1 METAILMGLIG
12 LGYLQS
18 TSNRDEAHPSIHP
31 DIKTPA
37 HNSVYDQNN
46 FEESKRQEEVLVK
59 DVIERMNKRETNIV
73 DATRTT
79 NNEHRLSGL
88 NVGEHDTFNYVEVP
102 QIEQQG
108 LQGSQ
113 GMQGMQ
119 EEEDVSE
126 YVYSQQLGAYVK
138 RDDFLTNDQGIT
150 TVPFFKGTEAPTINY
165 DDVSLLEKSQGGNS
179 AKYYGGKREMPQM
192 FEPTP
197 EDIYGNKFTG
207 PMADQN
213 RYIPGQH
220 RTGELP
226 FEQER
231 IQPIDEKS
239 KLNREIDLAIA
250 KTRSIDT
257 LRTLTNQKHTYEGRV
272 IEGEHINR
280 RGVQAPV
287 DKNRP
292 YRDYKNSPARNLVT
306 ATDIKAATQRPK
318 QIMPYTNRQ
327 FLNRTLLG
335 HARPQEGKTAEEKRP
350 EVFKGLKQ
358 QLGVQTERNV
368 KGEVPGNIDHERL
381 GYEAYPNER
390 DVTVERTYEGNVKT
404 YIPEY
409 ELGLQDKVR
418 TTKKET
424 TIELNRNGIAGTTI
438 SQDVSRQAE
447 LNSDTNPTKEIIAQ
461 GREPTLS
468 NVKLWEG
475 KESMNIDIKKLDSDY
490 MSQYQTGLDK
500 VYQKMP
506 TDFPCQLT
514 RDKFELDDADL
525 LIEQI
530 NPDLLN
536 PFRENPYTH
545 SLASASMA

>member
-1 METAILMGLIG
+1 METAILLGLIG
-12 LGYLQS
+12 IGYLQKE
-18 TSNRDEAHPSIHP
+18 SNRNEAHPEINANLNLS
-31 DIKTPA
+31 K

-46 FEESKRQEEVLVK
+46 FDESKKTEKTLAE
-59 DVIERMNKRETNIV
+59 DVIRRMNDDSTNIV
-73 DATRTT
+73 DVNGIT
-79 NNEHRLSGL
+79 NNAHRLTGL
-88 NVGEHDTFNYVEVP
+88 N
-102 QIEQQG
+102 EQMYNGLEDREIPSTDGIGFQG
-108 LQGSQ
+108 T
-113 GMQGMQ
+113 MDNN
-119 EEEDVSE
+119 EDVSE
-126 YVYSQQLGAYVK
+126 YVYSQSLGAYVK
-138 RDDFLTNDQGIT
+138 RSDYLTNDQGISS
-150 TVPFFKGTEAPTINY
+150 VPFISENNSQGTINY
-165 DDVSLLEKSQGGNS
+165 DDISILEAHQGGNN
-179 AKYYGGKREMPQM
+179 AKYHGGKSE
-192 FEPTP
+192 TP
-197 EDIYGNKFTG
+197 LLFQPVPEEVYGNTFNG
-207 PMADQN
+207 PLADQN

-220 RTGELP
+220 RSGELP

-239 KLNREIDLAIA
+239 ELNREIDLAIA

-280 RGVQAPV
+280 RGVQATV
-287 DKNRP
+287 DKNAP
-292 YRDYKNSPARNLVT
+292 YRDYKNSPERYFTT
-306 ATDIKAATQRPK
+306 ATDVKASTVRSKEILPF
-318 QIMPYTNRQ
+318 TNRQ
-327 FLNRTLLG
+327 YLNRTLLG
-335 HARPQEGKTAEEKRP
+335 HARPQNGTSAEEKRP

-368 KGEVPGNIDHERL
+368 VGEVPANIDHERL

-390 DVTVERTYEGNVKT
+390 DVTVEKTYEGNVKT

-409 ELGLQDKVR
+409 ELGLQDPVR
-418 TTKKET
+418 KTKKET

-447 LNSDTNPTKEIIAQ
+447 LNSDVNPTKEIIAQ

-490 MSQYQTGLDK
+490 MTQYQTGLTK
-500 VYQKMP
+500 VYTKLSK
-506 TDFPCQLT
+506 DDSCQLT
-514 RDKFELDDADL
+514 RDKYQLDDADL

>member
-1 METAILMGLIG
+1 
-12 LGYLQS
+12 
-18 TSNRDEAHPSIHP
+18 
-31 DIKTPA
+31 
-37 HNSVYDQNN
+37 
-46 FEESKRQEEVLVK
+46 
-59 DVIERMNKRETNIV
+59 
-73 DATRTT
+73 
-79 NNEHRLSGL
+79 
-88 NVGEHDTFNYVEVP
+88 
-102 QIEQQG
+102 
-108 LQGSQ
+108 
-113 GMQGMQ
+113 
-119 EEEDVSE
+119 
-126 YVYSQQLGAYVK
+126 
-138 RDDFLTNDQGIT
+138 
-150 TVPFFKGTEAPTINY
+150 
-165 DDVSLLEKSQGGNS
+165 
-179 AKYYGGKREMPQM
+179 M

-197 EDIYGNKFTG
+197 EDIYGNKFVG

-231 IQPIDEKS
+231 IQPIDVKS
-239 KLNREIDLAIA
+239 ELNREIDLAIA

-280 RGVQAPV
+280 RGIQATV
-287 DKNRP
+287 DKNAP
-292 YRDYKNSPARNLVT
+292 YRDYKNSQERYFTT
-306 ATDIKAATQRPK
+306 ATDVKASTVRSKEILPF
-318 QIMPYTNRQ
+318 TNRQ
-327 FLNRTLLG
+327 YLNRTLLG
-335 HARPQEGKTAEEKRP
+335 HAAPQNGTSAEEKRP

-368 KGEVPGNIDHERL
+368 VGEVPANIDHERL

-409 ELGLQDKVR
+409 ELGLQDPVR
-418 TTKKET
+418 KTKKET
-424 TIELNRNGIAGTTI
+424 TIELNRNGIAGTTV

-490 MSQYQTGLDK
+490 MTQYQTGLTK
-500 VYQKMP
+500 VYTKLSK
-506 TDFPCQLT
+506 DDSCQLT
-514 RDKFELDDADL
+514 RDKYQLDDADL

>member
-1 METAILMGLIG
+1 METAILLGLIG
-12 LGYLQS
+12 IGYLQKE
-18 TSNRDEAHPSIHP
+18 SNRDEAHPEISADLNLP
-31 DIKTPA
+31 K

-46 FEESKRQEEVLVK
+46 FDESKKIEKTLAE
-59 DVIERMNKRETNIV
+59 DVIRRMNDDNTNIV
-73 DATRTT
+73 DVNGIT
-79 NNEHRLSGL
+79 NNAHRLTGL
-88 NVGEHDTFNYVEVP
+88 N
-102 QIEQQG
+102 EQMYDGLENREIPSVDGIGFQG
-108 LQGSQ
+108 T
-113 GMQGMQ
+113 MDND
-119 EEEDVSE
+119 EDVSE
-126 YVYSQQLGAYVK
+126 YVYSQSLGAYVK
-138 RDDFLTNDQGIT
+138 RSDYLTNDQGINNG
-150 TVPFFKGTEAPTINY
+150 VPFISGTNSQAPINY
-165 DDVSLLEKSQGGNS
+165 DDVSRLEAHQGGNS

-197 EDIYGNKFTG
+197 EDIYGNKFVG

-231 IQPIDEKS
+231 IQPIDVKS
-239 KLNREIDLAIA
+239 ELNREIDLAIA

-280 RGVQAPV
+280 RGIQATV
-287 DKNRP
+287 DKNAP
-292 YRDYKNSPARNLVT
+292 YRDYKNSPERYFTT
-306 ATDIKAATQRPK
+306 ATDVKASTVRSKEILPF
-318 QIMPYTNRQ
+318 TNRQ
-327 FLNRTLLG
+327 YLNRTLLG
-335 HARPQEGKTAEEKRP
+335 HAAPQNGTSAEEKRP

-368 KGEVPGNIDHERL
+368 VGEVPANIDHERL

-409 ELGLQDKVR
+409 ELGLQDPVR
-418 TTKKET
+418 KTKKET
-424 TIELNRNGIAGTTI
+424 TIELNRNGIAGTTV

-490 MSQYQTGLDK
+490 MTQYQTGLTK
-500 VYQKMP
+500 VYTKLSK
-506 TDFPCQLT
+506 DDSCQLT
-514 RDKFELDDADL
+514 RDKYQLDDADL

>member
-1 METAILMGLIG
+1 METAILLGLIG
-12 LGYLQS
+12 IGYLQKE
-18 TSNRDEAHPSIHP
+18 SNRDEAHPEISADLNLP
-31 DIKTPA
+31 K

-46 FEESKRQEEVLVK
+46 FDESKKTEKTLAE
-59 DVIERMNKRETNIV
+59 DVIRRMNDDSTNIV
-73 DATRTT
+73 DVNGIT
-79 NNEHRLSGL
+79 NNAHRLTGL
-88 NVGEHDTFNYVEVP
+88 N
-102 QIEQQG
+102 EQMYNGLEDREIPRADGIGFQG
-108 LQGSQ
+108 T
-113 GMQGMQ
+113 MDNN
-119 EEEDVSE
+119 EDVSE
-126 YVYSQQLGAYVK
+126 YVYSQSLGAYVK
-138 RDDFLTNDQGIT
+138 SDDFLTNDQGINNG
-150 TVPFFKGTEAPTINY
+150 VPFISGTNSQAPINY
-165 DDVSLLEKSQGGNS
+165 DDVSRLEAHQGGNS

-197 EDIYGNKFTG
+197 EDIYGNKFVG

-231 IQPIDEKS
+231 IQPIDVKS
-239 KLNREIDLAIA
+239 ELNREIDLAIA

-280 RGVQAPV
+280 RGIQATV
-287 DKNRP
+287 DKNAP
-292 YRDYKNSPARNLVT
+292 YRDYKNSPERYFTT
-306 ATDIKAATQRPK
+306 ATDVKASTVRSKEILPF
-318 QIMPYTNRQ
+318 TNRQ
-327 FLNRTLLG
+327 YLNRTLLG
-335 HARPQEGKTAEEKRP
+335 HAAPQNGTSAEEKRP

-368 KGEVPGNIDHERL
+368 VGEVPANIDHERL

-409 ELGLQDKVR
+409 ELGLQDPVR
-418 TTKKET
+418 KTKKET
-424 TIELNRNGIAGTTI
+424 TIELNRNGIAGTTV

-490 MSQYQTGLDK
+490 MTQYQTGLTK
-500 VYQKMP
+500 VYTKLSK
-506 TDFPCQLT
+506 DDSCQLT
-514 RDKFELDDADL
+514 RDKYQLDDADL

>member
-1 METAILMGLIG
+1 METAILLGLIG
-12 LGYLQS
+12 IGYLQKEK
-18 TSNRDEAHPSIHP
+18 NRDEAHPEIVP
-31 DIKTPA
+31 NINTPT

-46 FEESKRQEEVLVK
+46 YTESKNVEKILAENM
-59 DVIERMNKRETNIV
+59 IENMNKSDTNIV
-73 DATRTT
+73 DVNSIT
-79 NNEHRLSGL
+79 NNSHRLTGL
-88 NVGEHDTFNYVEVP
+88 NEQMYDGLENREIPSADGIGLQSTINNGEH
-102 QIEQQG
+102 
-108 LQGSQ
+108 
-113 GMQGMQ
+113 
-119 EEEDVSE
+119 VSE
-126 YVYSQQLGAYVK
+126 YVYSQSLGAYVK
-138 RDDFLTNDQGIT
+138 SDDFLTNDNGINNG
-150 TVPFFKGTEAPTINY
+150 VPFISGTNSQAPLNY
-165 DDVSLLEKSQGGNS
+165 DDVSTLEAHQGGNS

-192 FEPTP
+192 FQPTP
-197 EDIYGNKFTG
+197 EDIYGNKFVG

-231 IQPIDEKS
+231 IQPIDVKS
-239 KLNREIDLAIA
+239 ELNREIDLAIA

-287 DKNRP
+287 DKNAP
-292 YRDYKNSPARNLVT
+292 YRDYKNTPERYFTT
-306 ATDIKAATQRPK
+306 ATDVKASTVRSKEILPF
-318 QIMPYTNRQ
+318 TNRQ
-327 FLNRTLLG
+327 YLNRTLLG
-335 HARPQEGKTAEEKRP
+335 HAAPQNGKSAEEKRP

-368 KGEVPGNIDHERL
+368 VGEVPANIDHERL

-404 YIPEY
+404 YIPEN
-409 ELGLQDKVR
+409 ELGLQDPVR
-418 TTKKET
+418 KTKKET
-424 TIELNRNGIAGTTI
+424 TIELNHNGIAGTTV

-490 MSQYQTGLDK
+490 MTQYQTGLTK
-500 VYQKMP
+500 VYTKLSK
-506 TDFPCQLT
+506 DNSCELT
-514 RDKFELDDADL
+514 RDKFQLDDADL

>member
-1 METAILMGLIG
+1 METAILLGLIG
-12 LGYLQS
+12 IGYLQKE
-18 TSNRDEAHPSIHP
+18 SNRDEAHPEISADLNLP
-31 DIKTPA
+31 K

-46 FEESKRQEEVLVK
+46 FDESKKIEKTLAE
-59 DVIERMNKRETNIV
+59 DVIRRMNDDNTNIV
-73 DATRTT
+73 DVNGIT
-79 NNEHRLSGL
+79 NNAHRLTGL
-88 NVGEHDTFNYVEVP
+88 NEQMYDELENREIPRADGIGLQSTMNNGEH
-102 QIEQQG
+102 
-108 LQGSQ
+108 
-113 GMQGMQ
+113 
-119 EEEDVSE
+119 VSE
-126 YVYSQQLGAYVK
+126 YVYSQSLGAYVK
-138 RDDFLTNDQGIT
+138 SDDFLTNDQGINNG
-150 TVPFFKGTEAPTINY
+150 VPFISGTNSQAPINY
-165 DDVSLLEKSQGGNS
+165 DDISKLEAHQGGNS

-197 EDIYGNKFTG
+197 EDIYGSKFVG

-231 IQPIDEKS
+231 IQPIDVKS
-239 KLNREIDLAIA
+239 ELNREIDLAIA

-280 RGVQAPV
+280 RGVQATV
-287 DKNRP
+287 DKNAP
-292 YRDYKNSPARNLVT
+292 YRDYKNSPERYFTT
-306 ATDIKAATQRPK
+306 ATDVKGSTVRSKEILPF
-318 QIMPYTNRQ
+318 TNRQ
-327 FLNRTLLG
+327 YLNRTLLG
-335 HARPQEGKTAEEKRP
+335 HAAPQNGTSAEEKRP

-368 KGEVPGNIDHERL
+368 VGEVPANIDHERL

-409 ELGLQDKVR
+409 ELGLQDPVR
-418 TTKKET
+418 KTKKET
-424 TIELNRNGIAGTTI
+424 TIELNRNGIAGTTV

-475 KESMNIDIKKLDSDY
+475 KESMNIDITS
-490 MSQYQTGLDK
+490 
-500 VYQKMP
+500 
-506 TDFPCQLT
+506 
-514 RDKFELDDADL
+514 
-525 LIEQI
+525 
-530 NPDLLN
+530 
-536 PFRENPYTH
+536 
-545 SLASASMA
+545 

>member
-1 METAILMGLIG
+1 METAILLGLIG
-12 LGYLQS
+12 IGYLQKQ
-18 TSNRDEAHPSIHP
+18 SNRNEAHPEISADLNLPKH
-31 DIKTPA
+31 D
-37 HNSVYDQNN
+37 SVYDQNN
-46 FEESKRQEEVLVK
+46 FHESKKTEKTLAE
-59 DVIERMNKRETNIV
+59 DVIRRMNDDSTNIV
-73 DATRTT
+73 DVNGIT
-79 NNEHRLSGL
+79 NNAHRLTGL
-88 NVGEHDTFNYVEVP
+88 N
-102 QIEQQG
+102 EQMYDGLENREIPSIDGIGFQG
-108 LQGSQ
+108 T
-113 GMQGMQ
+113 MDND
-119 EEEDVSE
+119 EDVSE
-126 YVYSQQLGAYVK
+126 YVYSQSLGAYVK
-138 RDDFLTNDQGIT
+138 RSNYLTNDQGISS
-150 TVPFFKGTEAPTINY
+150 VPFISGNNSQGTINY
-165 DDVSLLEKSQGGNS
+165 DDISILEAHQGGNN
-179 AKYYGGKREMPQM
+179 AKYYGGKSETPLLFQ
-192 FEPTP
+192 PVP
-197 EDIYGNKFTG
+197 EDVYGNKFNG
-207 PMADQN
+207 PIADQN

-220 RTGELP
+220 RSGELP

-239 KLNREIDLAIA
+239 ELNREIDLAIA

-280 RGVQAPV
+280 RGVQSTV
-287 DKNRP
+287 DKNAP
-292 YRDYKNSPARNLVT
+292 YRDYKNSPERYFTT
-306 ATDIKAATQRPK
+306 ATDVKGSTVRSKEILPF
-318 QIMPYTNRQ
+318 TNRQ
-327 FLNRTLLG
+327 YLNRTLLG

-368 KGEVPGNIDHERL
+368 VGEVPANIDHERL

-390 DVTVERTYEGNVKT
+390 DVTVEKTYEGNVKT

-409 ELGLQDKVR
+409 ELGLQDPVR
-418 TTKKET
+418 KTKKET
-424 TIELNRNGIAGTTI
+424 TIELNRNGIAGTTV

-447 LNSDTNPTKEIIAQ
+447 LNSDVNPTKEIIAQ

-490 MSQYQTGLDK
+490 MTQYQTGLTK
-500 VYQKMP
+500 VYTKLSK
-506 TDFPCQLT
+506 DSPCKLT

-525 LIEQI
+525 LLEQI

>member
-1 METAILMGLIG
+1 METVVLLGLIG
-12 LGYLQS
+12 LGYLQKE
-18 TSNRDEAHPSIHP
+18 SNRDEAHPEVHSQINVP
-31 DIKTPA
+31 T

-46 FEESKRQEEVLVK
+46 YDESKRQEEVLAK
-59 DVIERMNKRETNIV
+59 DVIERMNSKQTNIV
-73 DATRTT
+73 DVNRVA
-79 NNEHRLSGL
+79 NNEHRLGGL
-88 NVGEHDTFNYVEVP
+88 NVGERDNFNTEVP
-102 QIEQQG
+102 QIEMQG
-108 LQGSQ
+108 LQGAMGQ
-113 GMQGMQ
+113 GQDQ
-119 EEEDVSE
+119 DVSE
-126 YVYSQQLGAYVK
+126 YVYSQSLNAYVK
-138 RDDFLTNDQGIT
+138 QDDFLTNDQGINNG
-150 TVPFFKGTEAPTINY
+150 VPFISGNNSQAPINY
-165 DDVSLLEKSQGGNS
+165 DDVSKLEAHMGGNS
-179 AKYYGGKREMPQM
+179 AKYYGGKQEMPQM

-197 EDIYGNKFTG
+197 EDIYGNKFNG
-207 PMADQN
+207 PSADQN

-231 IQPIDEKS
+231 IQPIDVKS
-239 KLNREIDLAIA
+239 ELNREIDLAIA

-257 LRTLTNQKHTYEGRV
+257 LRTLTNQKHTYEGRI

-280 RGVQAPV
+280 RGVQAAV
-287 DKNRP
+287 DKNAP
-292 YRDYKNSPARNLVT
+292 YRDYKNSPERYFTT
-306 ATDIKAATQRPK
+306 ATDVKASTTRSK
-318 QIMPYTNRQ
+318 EILPYTNRQ

-335 HARPQEGKTAEEKRP
+335 HAAPQDGKTAEEKRP

-368 KGEVPGNIDHERL
+368 VGEVPANIDHERL

-409 ELGLQDKVR
+409 ELGLQDPVR
-418 TTKKET
+418 KTKKET
-424 TIELNRNGIAGTTI
+424 TIELNRNGIAGTTV

-475 KESMNIDIKKLDSDY
+475 KESMKIDIKKLDSDY
-490 MSQYQTGLDK
+490 MTQYQSGLTK
-500 VYQKMP
+500 VYEKIP
-506 TDFPCQLT
+506 KDYSCQLT
-514 RDKFELDDADL
+514 RDKFDLDDADL
-525 LIEQI
+525 LLEQI

-545 SLASASMA
+545 SLASATMA

>member
-18 TSNRDEAHPSIHP
+18 TSNRDEANPNIHP
-31 DIKTPA
+31 EINTPS

-46 FEESKRQEEVLVK
+46 FKESKEQEEILAK
-59 DVIERMNKRETNIV
+59 DVIEQINRRETNIV
-73 DATRTT
+73 DVNRVA

-88 NVGEHDTFNYVEVP
+88 NVGESDSLNYVEVP

-108 LQGSQ
+108 LQSNIN
-113 GMQGMQ
+113 
-119 EEEDVSE
+119 EDQSE
-126 YVYSQQLGAYVK
+126 YIYSQSLNAYVK
-138 RDDFLTNDQGIT
+138 RDNFLTNDQGINA
-150 TVPFFKGTEAPTINY
+150 VPFFKGTEAPTINY
-165 DDVSLLEKSQGGNS
+165 QDISKLEAHQGGNS
-179 AKYYGGKREMPQM
+179 AKYYGNKKEMPLM

-207 PMADQN
+207 PISDHN

-220 RTGELP
+220 RSNELP
-226 FEQER
+226 FQQEMV
-231 IQPIDEKS
+231 QPIDVKS
-239 KLNREIDLAIA
+239 DLNREIDMAIA

-257 LRTLTNQKHTYEGRV
+257 LRTLTNQKQTYEGRV
-272 IEGEHINR
+272 IEGERINR
-280 RGVQAPV
+280 RGTQAPV

-292 YRDYKNSPARNLVT
+292 YRDYKNSPARNFVT
-306 ATDIKAATQRPK
+306 ATDVKASTQRPK
-318 QIMPYTNRQ
+318 QILPYTNRQ

-335 HARPQEGKTAEEKRP
+335 HARPQEGKPAEEKRP

-368 KGEVPGNIDHERL
+368 VGELANIDYERL

-390 DVTVERTYEGNVKT
+390 DVTVERKYEGNVKT
-404 YIPEY
+404 YIPENQ
-409 ELGLQDKVR
+409 LGLQDKVR

-447 LNSDTNPTKEIIAQ
+447 LNSETNPTKEIIAQ

-468 NVKLWEG
+468 NVKLWKG

-490 MSQYQTGLDK
+490 MSQYQTGLTK
-500 VYQKMP
+500 VYTKIP
-506 TDFPCQLT
+506 KDNSCELT
-514 RDKFELDDADL
+514 RDKFQLDDADL

>member
-1 METAILMGLIG
+1 METAILLGLIG
-12 LGYLQS
+12 LGYMQKN
-18 TSNRDEAHPSIHP
+18 SNRDETHPEIHP
-31 DIKTPA
+31 EINVPK

-46 FEESKRQEEVLVK
+46 YSESKLQEEVLAK
-59 DVIERMNKRETNIV
+59 DVIERMNNKTTNIV
-73 DATRTT
+73 DVDGVQ
-79 NNEHRLSGL
+79 NNEHRLTGL
-88 NVGEHDTFNYVEVP
+88 HTERYDGFEKVEIPQVDGIGFQADVDT
-102 QIEQQG
+102 
-108 LQGSQ
+108 
-113 GMQGMQ
+113 
-119 EEEDVSE
+119 DVSE
-126 YVYSQQLGAYVK
+126 YVFSQSLGAYVK
-138 RDDFLTNDQGIT
+138 RDDFLTNDNGINNGI
-150 TVPFFKGTEAPTINY
+150 PFISGNNSEGPINY
-165 DDVSLLEKSQGGNS
+165 DDVSNLEAHQGGNS
-179 AKYYGGKREMPQM
+179 AKYYGGKKEMPQM

-197 EDIYGNKFTG
+197 EDIYGNKFNG
-207 PMADQN
+207 PSADQN
-213 RYIPGQH
+213 RYVPGQH

-231 IQPIDEKS
+231 IQPIDVKS
-239 KLNREIDLAIA
+239 TLNREIDLAIA

-257 LRTLTNQKHTYEGRV
+257 LRTLTNQKHTYEGRI

-280 RGVQAPV
+280 RGVQAAV
-287 DKNRP
+287 DKNAP
-292 YRDYKNSPARNLVT
+292 YRDYKNGPERYFTT
-306 ATDIKAATQRPK
+306 ATDVKASTVRSKEILPF
-318 QIMPYTNRQ
+318 TNRQ

-335 HARPQEGKTAEEKRP
+335 HAAPQNGITAEEKRP
-350 EVFKGLKQ
+350 EVFKGLRQ
-358 QLGVQTERNV
+358 QLGIQTERNV
-368 KGEVPGNIDHERL
+368 VGEVPANIDYERL

-409 ELGLQDKVR
+409 ELGLQDPVR
-418 TTKKET
+418 KTKKET

-447 LNSDTNPTKEIIAQ
+447 SNSDTNPTKEIIAQ

-490 MSQYQTGLDK
+490 MTQYQSGLTK
-500 VYQKMP
+500 VYEKIP
-506 TDFPCQLT
+506 KDYSCQLT

-545 SLASASMA
+545 SLASATMA

>member
-1 METAILMGLIG
+1 METAILLGLIG
-12 LGYLQS
+12 IGYLQKE
-18 TSNRDEAHPSIHP
+18 SNRDEAHPEISADTNLP
-31 DIKTPA
+31 T
-37 HNSVYDQNN
+37 HNSVYDSNN
-46 FEESKRQEEVLVK
+46 FSESKKTEQTLAE
-59 DVIERMNKRETNIV
+59 DVIRRMNKESTNIV
-73 DATRTT
+73 DVNGIT
-79 NNEHRLSGL
+79 NNSHRSTGL
-88 NVGEHDTFNYVEVP
+88 NEQMYDGLENREIPSVDGIGFQGNMD
-102 QIEQQG
+102 IENN
-108 LQGSQ
+108 
-113 GMQGMQ
+113 
-119 EEEDVSE
+119 EDISE
-126 YVYSQQLGAYVK
+126 YVYSQSLGAYVK

-150 TVPFFKGTEAPTINY
+150 SVPFISGNNSQAPINY
-165 DDVSLLEKSQGGNS
+165 DDVSTLEAHQGGNN
-179 AKYYGGKREMPQM
+179 AKYYGGKRETPLLFQ
-192 FEPTP
+192 PTP

-207 PMADQN
+207 PLADQN

-220 RTGELP
+220 RSNDLP
-226 FEQER
+226 FQQER

-239 KLNREIDLAIA
+239 ELNREIDLAIA

-280 RGVQAPV
+280 RGVQAPI
-287 DKNRP
+287 DKNAP
-292 YRDYKNSPARNLVT
+292 YRDYKNSPERYFTT
-306 ATDIKAATQRPK
+306 ATDVKASTVRSKEILPF
-318 QIMPYTNRQ
+318 TNRQ
-327 FLNRTLLG
+327 YLNRTLLG
-335 HARPQEGKTAEEKRP
+335 HARPQEGKSAEEKRP

-368 KGEVPGNIDHERL
+368 VGEVPGNIDHERL

-409 ELGLQDKVR
+409 ELGLQDPVR
-418 TTKKET
+418 KTKKET
-424 TIELNRNGIAGTTI
+424 TIELNRNGIAGTTV

-447 LNSDTNPTKEIIAQ
+447 LNSDVNPTKEIIAQ

-468 NVKLWEG
+468 NVKLWNG
-475 KESMNIDIKKLDSDY
+475 KDTVNMDIKKLDSDY
-490 MSQYQTGLDK
+490 MTQYQTGLTK
-500 VYQKMP
+500 VYTKLSK
-506 TDFPCQLT
+506 DNSCQLT
-514 RDKFELDDADL
+514 RDKFQLDDADL

>member
-1 METAILMGLIG
+1 METAILLGLIG
-12 LGYLQS
+12 IGYLQKQ
-18 TSNRDEAHPSIHP
+18 SNRDEAHPEISADTNLP
-31 DIKTPA
+31 T
-37 HNSVYDQNN
+37 HNSVYDSNN
-46 FEESKRQEEVLVK
+46 FSESKKTEQTLAE
-59 DVIERMNKRETNIV
+59 DVIRRMNEKNTNIV
-73 DATRTT
+73 DVNGIT
-79 NNEHRLSGL
+79 NNSHRLTGL
-88 NVGEHDTFNYVEVP
+88 NEQMYDGLENREIPSVDGIGFQGTMDDREHT
-102 QIEQQG
+102 
-108 LQGSQ
+108 
-113 GMQGMQ
+113 
-119 EEEDVSE
+119 SE
-126 YVYSQQLGAYVK
+126 YVYSQSLGAFVK
-138 RDDFLTNDQGIT
+138 SDDFLTNDQGIT
-150 TVPFFKGTEAPTINY
+150 TVPFISGNNSQAPINY
-165 DDVSLLEKSQGGNS
+165 DDVSTLEAHNGGNN
-179 AKYYGGKREMPQM
+179 AKYYGGKRETSLLFQ
-192 FEPTP
+192 PTP
-197 EDIYGNKFTG
+197 EDIYGNKFNG
-207 PMADQN
+207 PLADQN

-220 RTGELP
+220 RSGELP

-239 KLNREIDLAIA
+239 ELNREIDLAIA

-280 RGVQAPV
+280 RGVQAVV
-287 DKNRP
+287 DKNAP
-292 YRDYKNSPARNLVT
+292 YRDYKNSPERYFTT
-306 ATDIKAATQRPK
+306 ATDVKASTVRSKEILPF
-318 QIMPYTNRQ
+318 TNRQ
-327 FLNRTLLG
+327 YLNRTLLG

-368 KGEVPGNIDHERL
+368 VGEVPGNIDHERL

-409 ELGLQDKVR
+409 ELGLQDPVR
-418 TTKKET
+418 KTKKET
-424 TIELNRNGIAGTTI
+424 TIELNHNGIAGTSV

-447 LNSDTNPTKEIIAQ
+447 LNSDVNPTKEIIAQ

-468 NVKLWEG
+468 NVKLWNG
-475 KESMNIDIKKLDSDY
+475 KDTVNVDIKKLDSDY
-490 MSQYQTGLDK
+490 MTQYQTGLTK
-500 VYQKMP
+500 VYTKLSK
-506 TDFPCQLT
+506 DNSCELT
-514 RDKFELDDADL
+514 RDKFQLDDADL

>member
-1 METAILMGLIG
+1 METAILLGLIG
-12 LGYLQS
+12 IGYLQKE
-18 TSNRDEAHPSIHP
+18 SNRDEAHPEISADLNLP
-31 DIKTPA
+31 K

-46 FEESKRQEEVLVK
+46 FDESKKTEKTLAE
-59 DVIERMNKRETNIV
+59 DVIRRMNDDNTNIV
-73 DATRTT
+73 DVNGIT
-79 NNEHRLSGL
+79 NNAHRLTGL
-88 NVGEHDTFNYVEVP
+88 N
-102 QIEQQG
+102 EQMYDGLENREIPSVDGIGFQG
-108 LQGSQ
+108 T
-113 GMQGMQ
+113 MDND
-119 EEEDVSE
+119 EDVSE
-126 YVYSQQLGAYVK
+126 YVYSQSLGAYVK
-138 RDDFLTNDQGIT
+138 RSDYLTNDQGINNG
-150 TVPFFKGTEAPTINY
+150 VPFISGTNSQAPINY
-165 DDVSLLEKSQGGNS
+165 DDVSRLEAHQGGNS

-197 EDIYGNKFTG
+197 EDIYGNKFVG

-231 IQPIDEKS
+231 IQPIDVKS
-239 KLNREIDLAIA
+239 ELNREIDLAIA

-280 RGVQAPV
+280 RGIQATV
-287 DKNRP
+287 DKNAP
-292 YRDYKNSPARNLVT
+292 YRDYKNSPERYFTT
-306 ATDIKAATQRPK
+306 ATDVKASTVRSKEILPF
-318 QIMPYTNRQ
+318 TNRQ
-327 FLNRTLLG
+327 YLNRTLLG
-335 HARPQEGKTAEEKRP
+335 HAAPQNGTSAEEKRP

-368 KGEVPGNIDHERL
+368 VGEVPANIDHERL

-409 ELGLQDKVR
+409 ELGLQDPVR
-418 TTKKET
+418 KTKKET
-424 TIELNRNGIAGTTI
+424 TIELNRNGIAGTTV

-490 MSQYQTGLDK
+490 MTQYQTGLTK
-500 VYQKMP
+500 VYTKLSK
-506 TDFPCQLT
+506 DDSCQLT
-514 RDKFELDDADL
+514 RDKYQLDDADL

>member
-1 METAILMGLIG
+1 METAILLGLIG
-12 LGYLQS
+12 IGYLQKE
-18 TSNRDEAHPSIHP
+18 SNRDEAHPEISADLNLP
-31 DIKTPA
+31 K

-46 FEESKRQEEVLVK
+46 FDESKKIEKTLAE
-59 DVIERMNKRETNIV
+59 DVIRRMNDDNTNIV
-73 DATRTT
+73 DVNGIT
-79 NNEHRLSGL
+79 NNAHRLTGL
-88 NVGEHDTFNYVEVP
+88 N
-102 QIEQQG
+102 EQMYDGLENREIPSVDGIGFQG
-108 LQGSQ
+108 T
-113 GMQGMQ
+113 MDND
-119 EEEDVSE
+119 EDVSE
-126 YVYSQQLGAYVK
+126 YVYSQSLGAYVK
-138 RDDFLTNDQGIT
+138 RSDYLTNDQGINNG
-150 TVPFFKGTEAPTINY
+150 VPFISGTNSQGSINY
-165 DDVSLLEKSQGGNS
+165 DDVSTLEAHQGGNS
-179 AKYYGGKREMPQM
+179 SKYYGGKREIPKM

-197 EDIYGNKFTG
+197 EDIYGNKFVG

-231 IQPIDEKS
+231 IQPIDVKS
-239 KLNREIDLAIA
+239 ELNREIDLAIA

-280 RGVQAPV
+280 RGIQATV
-287 DKNRP
+287 DKNAP
-292 YRDYKNSPARNLVT
+292 YRDYKNSPERYFTT
-306 ATDIKAATQRPK
+306 ATDVKASTVRSKEILPF
-318 QIMPYTNRQ
+318 TNRQ
-327 FLNRTLLG
+327 YLNRTLLG
-335 HARPQEGKTAEEKRP
+335 HAAPQNGTSAEEKRP

-368 KGEVPGNIDHERL
+368 VGEVPANIDHERL

-409 ELGLQDKVR
+409 ELGLQDPVR
-418 TTKKET
+418 KTKKET
-424 TIELNRNGIAGTTI
+424 TIELNRNGIAGTTV

-490 MSQYQTGLDK
+490 MTQYQTGLTK
-500 VYQKMP
+500 VYTKLSK
-506 TDFPCQLT
+506 DDSCQLT
-514 RDKFELDDADL
+514 RDKYQLDDADL

>member
-18 TSNRDEAHPSIHP
+18 TSNRDEANPNIHP
-31 DIKTPA
+31 EINTPT

-46 FEESKRQEEVLVK
+46 FEESKKQEEILAK
-59 DVIERMNKRETNIV
+59 DVIERVNRKETNIV
-73 DATRTT
+73 DINRVS

-88 NVGEHDTFNYVEVP
+88 NVGESDSLNYIEVP
-102 QIEQQG
+102 QIDQQG
-108 LQGSQ
+108 LQSNIN
-113 GMQGMQ
+113 
-119 EEEDVSE
+119 EDQSE
-126 YVYSQQLGAYVK
+126 YIYSQSLNAYVK
-138 RDDFLTNDQGIT
+138 RDDFLTNDQGIPA
-150 TVPFFKGTEAPTINY
+150 VPFFKGTEAPTINY
-165 DDVSLLEKSQGGNS
+165 QDVSKLEAHQGGNS
-179 AKYYGGKREMPQM
+179 AKYYGGKKEMPLM

-207 PMADQN
+207 PISDQN

-226 FEQER
+226 FQQEMVK
-231 IQPIDEKS
+231 PIDVKS
-239 KLNREIDLAIA
+239 DLNREIDMAIA

-257 LRTLTNQKHTYEGRV
+257 LRTLTNQKQTYEGRV
-272 IEGEHINR
+272 IDGERINR
-280 RGVQAPV
+280 IGIQAPV

-306 ATDIKAATQRPK
+306 ATDVKASTQRPK
-318 QIMPYTNRQ
+318 QILPYTNRQ

-335 HARPQEGKTAEEKRP
+335 HARPQEGKPAEEKRP
-350 EVFKGLKQ
+350 EVFKGLRQ
-358 QLGVQTERNV
+358 QLGVQTERNLV
-368 KGEVPGNIDHERL
+368 GEVPANIDYERL

-390 DVTVERTYEGNVKT
+390 DVTVERNYDSNIKT
-404 YIPEY
+404 YIPENK
-409 ELGLQDKVR
+409 LGLQDKVR

-424 TIELNRNGIAGTTI
+424 TIELNRNGVAGTTI

-490 MSQYQTGLDK
+490 MSQYQTGLTKIYTKLSKDNS
-500 VYQKMP
+500 
-506 TDFPCQLT
+506 CELT
-514 RDKFELDDADL
+514 RDKFELNDADL

-545 SLASASMA
+545 SLASSSMA

>member
-1 METAILMGLIG
+1 METAILLGLIG
-12 LGYLQS
+12 IGYLQKQ
-18 TSNRDEAHPSIHP
+18 SNRNEAHPEISADLNLP
-31 DIKTPA
+31 K

-46 FEESKRQEEVLVK
+46 FDESKKTEKTLAE
-59 DVIERMNKRETNIV
+59 DVIRRMNDDSTNIV
-73 DATRTT
+73 DVNGIT
-79 NNEHRLSGL
+79 NNAHRLTGL
-88 NVGEHDTFNYVEVP
+88 N
-102 QIEQQG
+102 EQMYNGLEDREIPSTDGIGFQG
-108 LQGSQ
+108 T
-113 GMQGMQ
+113 MDNN
-119 EEEDVSE
+119 EDVSE
-126 YVYSQQLGAYVK
+126 YVYSQSLGAYVK
-138 RDDFLTNDQGIT
+138 RSDYLTNDQGISS
-150 TVPFFKGTEAPTINY
+150 VPFISENNSQGTINY
-165 DDVSLLEKSQGGNS
+165 DDISILQAHQGGNN
-179 AKYYGGKREMPQM
+179 AKYYGGKSE
-192 FEPTP
+192 TP
-197 EDIYGNKFTG
+197 LLFQPVPEEVYGNTFNG
-207 PMADQN
+207 PLADQN

-220 RTGELP
+220 RSGELP

-239 KLNREIDLAIA
+239 ELNREIDLAIA

-280 RGVQAPV
+280 RGVQATV
-287 DKNRP
+287 DKNAP
-292 YRDYKNSPARNLVT
+292 YRDYKNSPERYFTT
-306 ATDIKAATQRPK
+306 ATDVKGSTVRSKEILPF
-318 QIMPYTNRQ
+318 TNRQ
-327 FLNRTLLG
+327 YLNRTLLG

-368 KGEVPGNIDHERL
+368 VGEVPANIDHERL

-390 DVTVERTYEGNVKT
+390 DVTVEKTYEGNVKT

-409 ELGLQDKVR
+409 ELGLQDPVR
-418 TTKKET
+418 KTKKET
-424 TIELNRNGIAGTTI
+424 TIELNRNGIAGTTV

-447 LNSDTNPTKEIIAQ
+447 LNSDVNPTKEIIAQ

-490 MSQYQTGLDK
+490 MTQYQTGLTK
-500 VYQKMP
+500 VYTKLSK
-506 TDFPCQLT
+506 DDSCQLT
-514 RDKFELDDADL
+514 RDKYQLDDADL

>member
-1 METAILMGLIG
+1 METAILLGLIG
-12 LGYLQS
+12 IGYLQKE
-18 TSNRDEAHPSIHP
+18 SNRDEAHPEISADLNLP
-31 DIKTPA
+31 K

-46 FEESKRQEEVLVK
+46 FDESKKIEKTLAE
-59 DVIERMNKRETNIV
+59 DVIRRMNDDSTNIV
-73 DATRTT
+73 DVNGIT
-79 NNEHRLSGL
+79 NNAHRLTGL
-88 NVGEHDTFNYVEVP
+88 N
-102 QIEQQG
+102 EQMYNGLEDREIPRADGIGFQG
-108 LQGSQ
+108 T
-113 GMQGMQ
+113 MDNN
-119 EEEDVSE
+119 EDVSE
-126 YVYSQQLGAYVK
+126 YVYSQSLGAYVK
-138 RDDFLTNDQGIT
+138 SDDFLTNDQGINNG
-150 TVPFFKGTEAPTINY
+150 VPFISGTNSQAPINY
-165 DDVSLLEKSQGGNS
+165 DDVSRLEAHQGGNS

-197 EDIYGNKFTG
+197 EDIYGNKFVG

-231 IQPIDEKS
+231 IQPIDVKS
-239 KLNREIDLAIA
+239 ELNREIDLAIA

-280 RGVQAPV
+280 RGIQATV
-287 DKNRP
+287 DKNAP
-292 YRDYKNSPARNLVT
+292 YRDYKNSPERYFTT
-306 ATDIKAATQRPK
+306 ATDVKASTVRSKEILPF
-318 QIMPYTNRQ
+318 TNRQ
-327 FLNRTLLG
+327 YLNRTLLG
-335 HARPQEGKTAEEKRP
+335 HAAPQNGTSAEEKRP

-368 KGEVPGNIDHERL
+368 VGEVPANIDHERL

-409 ELGLQDKVR
+409 ELGLQDPVR
-418 TTKKET
+418 KTKKET
-424 TIELNRNGIAGTTI
+424 TIELNRNGIAGTTV

-490 MSQYQTGLDK
+490 MTQYQTGLTK
-500 VYQKMP
+500 VYTKLSK
-506 TDFPCQLT
+506 DDSCQLT
-514 RDKFELDDADL
+514 RDKYQLDDADL